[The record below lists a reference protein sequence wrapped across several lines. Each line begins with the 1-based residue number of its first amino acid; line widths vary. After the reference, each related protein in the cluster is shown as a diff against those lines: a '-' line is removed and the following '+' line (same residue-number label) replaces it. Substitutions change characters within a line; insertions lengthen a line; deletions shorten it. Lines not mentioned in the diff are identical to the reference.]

1 MGAVSR
7 VIELRGHIIDSLT
20 FPKVLDEIL
29 DHGADYETEEIS
41 IGRTRRDTSR
51 ARIRVTAPSEE
62 VLDRVLAHVRRLGAE
77 AVEERDAAVLPAP
90 ADGVF
95 PEGFYATTNLPTR
108 VRIDG
113 RWLDVED
120 LCMDSAI
127 RVRGGADR
135 PRCVKMYEV
144 RAGDPIVVGYEGV
157 RVEPQRKAPLERG
170 LFEFMS
176 STASPEKSK
185 QRIIRDVAAEMRE
198 TKRSG
203 TGKILWVLGPAVV
216 HTGAR
221 ESFCRILDAG
231 YVDVVFAGNGLA
243 AHDIE
248 VSLYG
253 TSLGVSIA
261 GGKPVPRGHEHHLRA
276 INAVRAAGGIGRAVE
291 AGLVKDGIMHRLER
305 KRIPYVLS
313 GSVRDDG
320 PLPEVIT
327 DSVKAQARMREL
339 TRGVTMA
346 VMVATMLHSIA
357 AGNLLPA
364 AVRTVCV
371 DIAAEMVTKLAD
383 RGTHQSLG
391 LVTDAEPFL
400 RELAA
405 RLLE

>member
-1 MGAVSR
+1 
-7 VIELRGHIIDSLT
+7 
-20 FPKVLDEIL
+20 
-29 DHGADYETEEIS
+29 
-41 IGRTRRDTSR
+41 
-51 ARIRVTAPSEE
+51 
-62 VLDRVLAHVRRLGAE
+62 
-77 AVEERDAAVLPAP
+77 
-90 ADGVF
+90 
-95 PEGFYATTNLPTR
+95 
-108 VRIDG
+108 
-113 RWLDVED
+113 
-120 LCMDSAI
+120 
-127 RVRGGADR
+127 
-135 PRCVKMYEV
+135 MYEV

-221 ESFCRILDAG
+221 GMLRRILDAG

-253 TSLGVSIA
+253 PPSASPSRGGSPSRAATNTISGRSRRPGGGGDRARRRGGA
-261 GGKPVPRGHEHHLRA
+261 GQGRDHAPSRAEEDPLRA
-276 INAVRAAGGIGRAVE
+276 VGFGAGR
-291 AGLVKDGIMHRLER
+291 R
-305 KRIPYVLS
+305 
-313 GSVRDDG
+313 

-357 AGNLLPA
+357 AETCCPPRSHGL
-364 AVRTVCV
+364 
-371 DIAAEMVTKLAD
+371 
-383 RGTHQSLG
+383 RGQS
-391 LVTDAEPFL
+391 PP
-400 RELAA
+400 RW
-405 RLLE
+405 

>member
-1 MGAVSR
+1 MGTYSR

-41 IGRTRRDTSR
+41 IGRTRRDASR

-77 AVEERDAAVLPAP
+77 AIEEGDAAVLPAP

-108 VRIDG
+108 VRIEG

-127 RVRGGADR
+127 RVRGGSDR

-185 QRIIRDVAAEMRE
+185 ERIIRDIAGEMRE

-203 TGKILWVLGPAVV
+203 AGKILWVLGPAVV

-248 VSLYG
+248 ASLYG
-253 TSLGVSIA
+253 TSLGVSIT

-291 AGLVKDGIMHRLER
+291 AGLLKDGIMYRLER
-305 KRIPYVLS
+305 KGIPYVLS

-339 TRGVTMA
+339 FRGVSMA

-371 DIAAEMVTKLAD
+371 DISTEMVTKLAD

-405 RLLE
+405 RLRE